1 VKKRLIQITE
11 PLLKRL
17 GLRLLRDK
25 DHKCLQQNQTLLTEL
40 VHQARQTNEN
50 AASAEGISFIIFSKD
65 RALQLDGLLRSMLH
79 HVTGAYSIHILYS
92 ASNAAHAHAYRELTD
107 GIQNTDRIQWT
118 KEADFK
124 EDLVRTLQG
133 VQTASVCFL
142 VDDIVFIRPS
152 NLDELHRDA
161 IRGGIVSLRLG
172 SNITFCYT
180 KQKAMQLPTLN
191 PSKKQDDLLLFS
203 WKDGTYDWA
212 YPLSVDG
219 HIFPTSE
226 ISVAAKLL
234 DYRAPNTFE
243 RALQILTP
251 LYQKRP
257 GYCFES
263 PRMLNIP
270 LNRVQSENDNISG
283 EISPEYLL
291 AKWQE
296 GKTLNIEALTAIKT
310 NSVHQEIPISFRKR
324 QMIQAQI

>member
-1 VKKRLIQITE
+1 VKKRLIQITQ
-11 PLLKRL
+11 PLFKRL

-25 DHKCLQQNQTLLTEL
+25 DYQRLQQNQTLLTEL

-79 HVTGAYSIHILYS
+79 HVTGAYSIHVLYC
-92 ASNAAHAHAYRELTD
+92 ASNAAHAHAYGELTD

-118 KEADFK
+118 KEADFRK
-124 EDLVRTLQG
+124 DLVHTLQG
-133 VQTASVCFL
+133 TQTASVCFL
-142 VDDIVFIRPS
+142 VDDIVFIRPVD
-152 NLDELHRDA
+152 LDTLDRNA
-161 IRGGIVSLRLG
+161 MTGGIVSLRLG
-172 SNITFCYT
+172 SQITCCYT
-180 KQKAMQLPTLN
+180 KQKTMHCPSLN
-191 PSKKQDDLLLFS
+191 PTKGQDGLLEFS
-203 WKDGTYDWA
+203 WEDGSYDWA

-257 GYCFES
+257 GYCFEY
-263 PRMLNIP
+263 PRMFNIP
-270 LNRVQSENDNISG
+270 LNRVQNENDNISG
-283 EISPEYLL
+283 EISPDQLL
-291 AKWQE
+291 QKWQK
-296 GKTLNIEALTAIKT
+296 GKSLDIEALTDIKT
-310 NSVHQEIPISFRKR
+310 NSVHQEIPISFCKR
-324 QMIQAQI
+324 

>member
-1 VKKRLIQITE
+1 MKKRLIQITE

-25 DHKCLQQNQTLLTEL
+25 DHQCLQQNQTLLTEL

-79 HVTGAYSIHILYS
+79 HVTGAYSIHVLYC
-92 ASNAAHAHAYRELTD
+92 ASNAAHAHAYGELTD
-107 GIQNTDRIQWT
+107 GIQHSDRIQWT
-118 KEADFK
+118 KEADFRK
-124 EDLVRTLQG
+124 DLVHTLQG
-133 VQTASVCFL
+133 TQTASVCFL
-142 VDDIVFIRPS
+142 VDDIVFIRPM
-152 NLDELHRDA
+152 NLDALNRDA
-161 IRGGIVSLRLG
+161 IHGGIVSLRLG

-191 PSKKQDDLLLFS
+191 PSKKQDDLLKFS
-203 WKDGTYDWA
+203 WEDGSYDWA

-257 GYCFES
+257 GYCFEY
-263 PRMLNIP
+263 PRMFNIP
-270 LNRVQSENDNISG
+270 LNRVQNENENISS

-296 GKTLNIEALTAIKT
+296 GLTLNFKTLSDTAT
-310 NSVHQEIPISFRKR
+310 TSVHEERFISFCERKKNEP
-324 QMIQAQI
+324 Q